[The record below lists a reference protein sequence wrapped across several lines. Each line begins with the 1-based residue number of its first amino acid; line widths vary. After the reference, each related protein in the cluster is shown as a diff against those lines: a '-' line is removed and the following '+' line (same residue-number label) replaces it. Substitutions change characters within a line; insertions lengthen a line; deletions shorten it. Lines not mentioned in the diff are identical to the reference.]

1 VGGAALTPVAHADRR
16 HAARRTP
23 RDREPLERIRLRTG
37 RSVRVLN
44 VSDQGVLAE
53 GTARLLPGT
62 HIDAH
67 LVTPVGRVLVRSRVV
82 RAWISALEQDGPV
95 YRCAL
100 AFQQRVDTS
109 DPGYVI
115 PGPVPGTG
123 APEGSGYPATAAP
136 TMPIEPESLSA

>member
-1 VGGAALTPVAHADRR
+1 MGGAALKSAAHADRR

-37 RSVRVLN
+37 RELKVLN
-44 VSDQGVLAE
+44 VSDEGALAE

-67 LVTPVGRVLVRSRVV
+67 LVTAAGRVLVRSRVV
-82 RAWISALEQDGPV
+82 RALVSRLEKDGPV

-115 PGPVPGTG
+115 PGLAPGIS
-123 APEGSGYPATAAP
+123 AREGSGYPATAARA
-136 TMPIEPESLSA
+136 TLIEQKRLSA